1 MDKLS
6 IVFFALFLACLTAM
20 QESAK
25 RKNINGIRTFVLLAF
40 VCLVLALVFL
50 GIAWFE
56 QAGI

>member
-6 IVFFALFLACLTAM
+6 IVFFALFLASIAAM

-25 RKNINGIRTFVLLAF
+25 RKNLHGIRVFVLLAF
-40 VCLVLALVFL
+40 VCLMFAFVFL